1 MNETNRALWE
11 KRIEAMFEPGNT
23 FRDVLEPA
31 IEIARDRNHD
41 AARMWFKG
49 YSEYLSTR
57 MSRAEAEETALSNL
71 GYFAGYYDQEVIDAV
86 HEVFGAV
93 HPLLGHQ
100 DRFGRTPSPPT
111 MEEAFAAGVRW
122 GEKMI
127 NNPEEA
133 EDGR

>member
-1 MNETNRALWE
+1 M
-11 KRIEAMFEPGNT
+11 T
-23 FRDVLEPA
+23 FGPNATFKDILEPA
-31 IEIARDRNHD
+31 IKIALERDHD
-41 AARMWFKG
+41 MARAWFR
-49 YSEYLSTR
+49 EYVRLLSTR

-100 DRFGRTPSPPT
+100 DRFGRTPPPPT